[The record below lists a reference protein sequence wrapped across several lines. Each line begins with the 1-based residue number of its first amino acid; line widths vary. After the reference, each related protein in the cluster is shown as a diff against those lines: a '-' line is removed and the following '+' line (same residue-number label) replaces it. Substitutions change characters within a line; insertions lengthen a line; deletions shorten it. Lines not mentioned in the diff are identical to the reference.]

1 MKNTNSIFTIS
12 IFTILLTISTLH
24 AQSIDFTTTLGKD
37 YYDMGHDAIVDA
49 NGNVMV
55 TGALSVEA
63 GVPADAYFSRLNK
76 YGEIEWEQSFGTVF
90 EDGGNE
96 IIEGANNTYF
106 IAGHV
111 DVTGTDECDA
121 LCFMINNVGD
131 TLWTRTYGFEK
142 DDAAYAC
149 AAAPDGGFVAVGR
162 CEIGDNPNGF
172 ILKYAV
178 DGTLE
183 WSKIMD
189 GDGENYISTVKT
201 VEDGFM
207 MGGAITVN
215 GDMNFLLMK
224 TDFFGN
230 IIWQKNYAHA
240 GKDNVYSI
248 QLSDDGLLMVGKSQN
263 TFDGSSAMLMIR
275 TDMDGNSIWEV
286 NYGGQYKD
294 YAAGVDQTPDGNWV
308 VCGTLYN
315 VLNNSQDAAVLMLSD
330 DGVIN
335 ALHFYGAEG
344 DDAVRRVHR
353 DAAGGYIVCGSIN
366 QTDDNA
372 DILLMH
378 VDESGATLNIPAAND
393 NGLSV
398 RLYPNPV
405 TETIHIMVSATA
417 IDAQLVVYD
426 ISGKK
431 VIHID
436 NIYSQMIDISA
447 TELTSGLYFYSFIN
461 KNDATAPLNGT
472 FEVLK

>member
-1 MKNTNSIFTIS
+1 MKNTKLVFTCSIF
-12 IFTILLTISTLH
+12 STLLIISSLR
-24 AQSIDFTTTLGKD
+24 AQSVDFSTTLGND
-37 YYDMGHDAIVDA
+37 FYDMGHDAIVDA
-49 NGNVMV
+49 SGNVMV
-55 TGALSVEA
+55 TGAMSMEA

-121 LCFMINNVGD
+121 LCFMINNAGD

-172 ILKYAV
+172 ILKYDAI
-178 DGTLE
+178 GNLE
-183 WSKIMD
+183 WSKIID
-189 GDGENYISTVKT
+189 GEGENYISTIKA

-207 MGGAITVN
+207 MGGAITIN

-224 TDFFGN
+224 TDFSGN

-248 QLSDDGLLMVGKSQN
+248 QITDDGFLLVGKSQN

-275 TDMDGNSIWEV
+275 TDAAGDKNWEV
-286 NYGGQYKD
+286 IYGGQHKD
-294 YAAGVDQTPDGNWV
+294 YAAGVDKTPDGNWV
-308 VCGTLYN
+308 VCGTLFN

-335 ALHFYGAEG
+335 ALHFYGADG
-344 DDAVRRVHR
+344 DDAARRVHR

-366 QTDDNA
+366 QTNDNA

-378 VDESGATLNIPAAND
+378 VDESGATLNIPEAIE

-405 TETIHIMVSATA
+405 SETIHLMVSATA
-417 IDAQLVVYD
+417 IDAQLSVYD

-431 VIHID
+431 VIQID
-436 NIYSQMIDISA
+436 NIYSQIIDISA
-447 TELTSGLYFYSFIN
+447 SELTSGLYFYSFIN
-461 KNDATAPLNGT
+461 KNEASTSLNGT